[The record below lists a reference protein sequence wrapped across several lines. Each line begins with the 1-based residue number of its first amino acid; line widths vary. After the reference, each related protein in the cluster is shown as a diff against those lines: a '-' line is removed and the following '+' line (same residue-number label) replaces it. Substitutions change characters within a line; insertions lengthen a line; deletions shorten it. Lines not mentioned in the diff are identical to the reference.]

1 MMQQDFRSPHK
12 VLLSLEMFG
21 SVAAE
26 IDIFNA
32 KLSAEALGY
41 SQELLIH
48 QKSSSLCLRRIYQL
62 GIYLLIFN

>member
-41 SQELLIH
+41 SQELL
-48 QKSSSLCLRRIYQL
+48 KN
-62 GIYLLIFN
+62 F